1 MIRMRAVA
9 AAAAATATEA
19 AAAAAAR
26 SSRSSAVAAAAAAA
40 SRRTAEAAAAAAAS
54 RRTGEAAAAA
64 ARIMA
69 AHLQSPLHW
78 KRRPK
83 CGPSQPS
90 PLKCGPVNC
99 EYSYQT
105 ICWSSSF
112 SALLPSSSVL
122 LTLTLA
128 FQIFGSD
135 YEYDRQPNISPDM
148 EKR

>member
-83 CGPSQPS
+83 CGTSQPS
-90 PLKCGPVNC
+90 PLKCWPVNC

>member
-26 SSRSSAVAAAAAAA
+26 SSRSSAVAAAAA

-83 CGPSQPS
+83 CGTSQPS
-90 PLKCGPVNC
+90 PLKCWPVNC